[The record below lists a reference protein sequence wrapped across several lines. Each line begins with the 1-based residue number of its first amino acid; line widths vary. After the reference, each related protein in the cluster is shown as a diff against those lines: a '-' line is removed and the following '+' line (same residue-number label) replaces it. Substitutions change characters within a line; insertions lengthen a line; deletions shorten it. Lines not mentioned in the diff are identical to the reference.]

1 VTRPTEPPP
10 PPEGAVL
17 EVAEPSS
24 TEADGR
30 ARAHGQWKGG
40 RGKTATQSGSDPVER
55 ALAQV
60 ERGAALWF
68 VLFPEHEPVPPATVD
83 VRAFVERVKAL
94 RAGLDEFARRGYD
107 ARIRAEAAYRVIDEQ
122 LRSLSRQIEGSGD
135 APVQSSNFERIAA
148 IAHAAVRSA
157 GASLLLSDAHGNHH
171 RWTSPSV
178 LARSTEVA
186 AVWDS
191 LKLAHA
197 RGELVSWISAVIPGW
212 RPPALSSDAE
222 LSVNAILWSAGHKGM
237 ILEWGVQDFA
247 VVSPDDLWRAYHE
260 RWDLLDAHVRR
271 GTVLAWITR
280 FFGAGLVAGRSRSAL
295 CDFIRERDAQLPA
308 GHAALAA
315 VLLFDAAVLPLDPC
329 VPGDVATVRGYHG
342 VSGVQCDGAPWRPL
356 RAQLRSGTALLW
368 AAQLPKISLDA
379 MKRCMQLFFERDRP
393 RPDALCEEF
402 GWLFGPPVATP
413 ALAAQLYGASLDVDG
428 RASFVSIAPAL
439 PLPPI
444 ESLPLPPPPEPAP
457 PPPAPVASAPVA
469 SAPVEPSPVAS
480 APPVAQDAPMKS
492 TALGPSG
499 RFYAECPK
507 CQTPNYGD
515 IAFCM
520 GCHGDLTAAR

>member
-1 VTRPTEPPP
+1 MLAVTRPSEPPP
-10 PPEGAVL
+10 VSEGAIL
-17 EVAEPSS
+17 EVAEPST
-24 TEADGR
+24 TESDGR
-30 ARAHGQWKGG
+30 ARAQGQWKGLQT
-40 RGKTATQSGSDPVER
+40 KSVATSGADPVER

-68 VLFPEHEPVPPATVD
+68 VLFPEHEPVPPTTVD

-122 LRSLSRQIEGSGD
+122 LRALSRQLEGVGD

-157 GASLLLSDAHGNHH
+157 GASIVLKDAHGNEH

-178 LARSTEVA
+178 LSRSTEVA
-186 AVWDS
+186 LVWDA
-191 LKLAHA
+191 LKLAHS
-197 RGELVSWISAVIPGW
+197 RGELISWLSVVIPGW
-212 RPPALSSDAE
+212 RPPTVSSDAE

-237 ILEWGVQDFA
+237 VLEWGAQDFA
-247 VVSPDDLWRAYHE
+247 VISPDDLLRAYHE
-260 RWDLLDAHVRR
+260 RWDQLDAHVRR

-280 FFGAGLVAGRSRSAL
+280 FYGTGLVAGRARSSL
-295 CDFIRERDAQLPA
+295 CEYIREREAQMPA

-315 VLLFDAAVLPLDPC
+315 VLLFDAAVLPLDPS
-329 VPGDVATVRGYHG
+329 VPGDAATVRGYHG

-356 RAQLRSGTALLW
+356 RTQLRSGTALLW

-393 RPDALCEEF
+393 RPDALCEEL
-402 GWLFGPPVATP
+402 GWLFGAPIATP
-413 ALAAQLYGASLDVDG
+413 TLATQIHRPHGTVPDADPRTSSAPYVSHVPAS
-428 RASFVSIAPAL
+428 

-444 ESLPLPPPPEPAP
+444 ESLPLPPPPEAPASIAP
-457 PPPAPVASAPVA
+457 AAPLPAVPVSVAPSPPAPI
-469 SAPVEPSPVAS
+469 
-480 APPVAQDAPMKS
+480 KS
-492 TALGPSG
+492 TARGPSG
-499 RFYAECPK
+499 RYFAECPK

-520 GCHGDLTAAR
+520 GCHGDLTAS

>member
-1 VTRPTEPPP
+1 MTRPSEPPP
-10 PPEGAVL
+10 ATEGAIL
-17 EVAEPSS
+17 EVAEPSAP
-24 TEADGR
+24 EGDGR
-30 ARAHGQWKGG
+30 ARAQGQWKSP
-40 RGKTATQSGSDPVER
+40 RTAHSNAAISGPTSGVDPVER

-68 VLFPEHEPVPPATVD
+68 VLFPEHEPVPPTTVD

-94 RAGLDEFARRGYD
+94 RTGLDEFARRGYD

-122 LRSLSRQIEGSGD
+122 LRSLSRQLEGVGD
-135 APVQSSNFERIAA
+135 GPVQSSNFERIAA

-157 GASLLLSDAHGNHH
+157 GASIVLKDAHGNEH
-171 RWTSPSV
+171 RWTSPAV

-186 AVWDS
+186 SVWDS

-197 RGELVSWISAVIPGW
+197 RGELISWLSAVIPGW
-212 RPPALSSDAE
+212 RPPTVSGDAE

-237 ILEWGVQDFA
+237 VLEWGAQDFA
-247 VVSPDDLWRAYHE
+247 VISPDDLLRAYHE
-260 RWDLLDAHVRR
+260 RWDQLDAHVRR

-280 FFGAGLVAGRSRSAL
+280 FYGTGLVAGRARSSL
-295 CDFIRERDAQLPA
+295 CEYVREREAQMPA

-315 VLLFDAAVLPLDPC
+315 VLLFDAAVLPLDPS
-329 VPGDVATVRGYHG
+329 VPGDAATVRGYHG

-356 RAQLRSGTALLW
+356 RTQLRSGTALLW

-393 RPDALCEEF
+393 RPDALCDEL
-402 GWLFGPPVATP
+402 GWLFGAPLATP
-413 ALAAQLYGASLDVDG
+413 PLAAQIHGSMPDVDL
-428 RASFVSIAPAL
+428 RPSYASHVPPL

-444 ESLPLPPPPEPAP
+444 ESLPLPPPPEPAA
-457 PPPAPVASAPVA
+457 PAPPHR
-469 SAPVEPSPVAS
+469 PVESVAR
-480 APPVAQDAPMKS
+480 
-492 TALGPSG
+492 GPSG
-499 RFYAECPK
+499 RYFAECPTCK
-507 CQTPNYGD
+507 TPNYGD

-520 GCHGDLTAAR
+520 GCHGDLTAP